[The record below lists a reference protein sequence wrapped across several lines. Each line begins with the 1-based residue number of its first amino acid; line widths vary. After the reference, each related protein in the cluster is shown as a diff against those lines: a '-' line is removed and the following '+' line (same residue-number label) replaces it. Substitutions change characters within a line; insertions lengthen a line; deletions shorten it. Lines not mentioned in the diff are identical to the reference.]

1 MNFEDF
7 IEMYNNIDQI
17 IYKQNI
23 IDYVQILFEGI
34 YDKNNI
40 RYEDIIR
47 IMKHRVT
54 EKEAMDIASI
64 IYDEIDRQL
73 TSTLKLT

>member
-1 MNFEDF
+1 
-7 IEMYNNIDQI
+7 
-17 IYKQNI
+17 
-23 IDYVQILFEGI
+23 
-34 YDKNNI
+34 
-40 RYEDIIR
+40 
-47 IMKHRVT
+47 MKHRVT